1 MAKPAALSPVAIY
14 GMGRFGNAL
23 AGALRAAGNPPART
37 GGRDPGPAALLQ
49 KLKPGTIIM
58 LSVRDDAVAQVAAEF
73 AGLPGCKR
81 FAFVHA
87 CGAWGPE
94 LLQPLAKAGAKTGAF
109 HILQSFPPQ
118 GSAGGAAR
126 VAGSWCCLAGPKPL
140 LAKLR
145 SLALALHTKPLEL
158 PDSARPAYHAAAVL
172 ASNALVA
179 ILAQSRDL
187 LLDAGLDPE
196 AAGSMLIPLVTG
208 TLQNVNELGPEKA
221 LTGPVAR
228 GDYMTLRR
236 HLKAMNRSQAL
247 AYRKLMVLT
256 TAFAEKSRRI
266 THSQARALRAV
277 LFD

>member
-23 AGALRAAGNPPART
+23 AGALRAAGKPPART
-37 GGRDPGPAALLQ
+37 GGRDPGPAALLH

-58 LSVRDDAVAQVAAEF
+58 LSVRDDALPQVAAEF
-73 AGLPGCKR
+73 ASLPGCKR

-118 GSAGGAAR
+118 GGASR

-145 SLALALHTKPLEL
+145 SMALALQTHPLEL

-187 LLDAGLDPE
+187 LLDAGLEPE
-196 AAGSMLIPLVTG
+196 AAGAMLIPLVMG
-208 TLQNVNELGPEKA
+208 TLQNVAELGPEKA